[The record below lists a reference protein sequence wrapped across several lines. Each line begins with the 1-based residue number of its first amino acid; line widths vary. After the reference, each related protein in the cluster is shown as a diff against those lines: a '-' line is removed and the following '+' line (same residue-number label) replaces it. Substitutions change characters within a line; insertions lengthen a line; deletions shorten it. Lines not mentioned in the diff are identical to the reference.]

1 MGRLSNTLRRTAL
14 ADGAPG
20 DWNRRRS
27 YDWSTFSDRSVFHR
41 LGSSAYSPKGPVTH
55 SENLRSCEQ
64 RRYDGIRSQK
74 SGVWTH
80 ITGSFDT
87 IERMTLR

>member
-1 MGRLSNTLRRTAL
+1 MGRLSSTLRRTAL
-14 ADGAPG
+14 AYGAPV

-55 SENLRSCEQ
+55 SEK
-64 RRYDGIRSQK
+64 SQLIANIDDTVVFEVK
-74 SGVWTH
+74 RVVSGLTSLVVL
-80 ITGSFDT
+80 
-87 IERMTLR
+87 TLSNE

>member
-1 MGRLSNTLRRTAL
+1 MGRLSSTLRRTAL
-14 ADGAPG
+14 AYEHPVTGTVAVHTTG
-20 DWNRRRS
+20 VLS
-27 YDWSTFSDRSVFHR
+27 ATGVFHR

-55 SENLRSCEQ
+55 SENLRPCEQ